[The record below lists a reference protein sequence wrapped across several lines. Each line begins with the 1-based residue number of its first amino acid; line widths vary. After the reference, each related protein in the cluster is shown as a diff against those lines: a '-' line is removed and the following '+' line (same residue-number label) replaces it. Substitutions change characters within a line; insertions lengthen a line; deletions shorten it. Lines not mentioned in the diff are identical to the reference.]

1 MAGGSSTS
9 SEDDISASVDLF
21 FTAFDD
27 WRMASL
33 VDFEALNVDLDES
46 GVDFKAVEVDF
57 DSVEVDFE
65 VLEVLGNGEE
75 SGAEVFRT
83 FDQNSDENL
92 PSRLDKLDVGRIS
105 FVDIFDFGR

>member
-9 SEDDISASVDLF
+9 SEDKKSASVDLF

-27 WRMASL
+27 WSMASL
-33 VDFEALNVDLDES
+33 VDFEAINVDLKES
-46 GVDFKAVEVDF
+46 GVDFEAVKADF
-57 DSVEVDFE
+57 ESVEVDFE
-65 VLEVLGNGEE
+65 VLEVPGNGEE
-75 SGAEVFRT
+75 AAAEACRT

-105 FVDIFDFGR
+105 CVNIFDFGR